1 MCSILGVEGL
11 RKMNNL
17 YCIFIHLCRFQVK
30 YTVTNTERDD
40 GNVSLV
46 WSPVNNASLKTL
58 RNAPVMH
65 SLVCLQPK
73 VKIG

>member
-17 YCIFIHLCRFQVK
+17 YRIFIHLCRFHVK

-46 WSPVNNASLKTL
+46 WSPVDNASLKTL
-58 RNAPVMH
+58 RNAPILH

>member
-1 MCSILGVEGL
+1 MCSILGVKGL
-11 RKMNNL
+11 RKINIL
-17 YCIFIHLCRFQVK
+17 YRIFVYLCRFQVK

-46 WSPVNNASLKTL
+46 WSPVDNASLKTL
-58 RNAPVMH
+58 RNAPIIH

>member
-17 YCIFIHLCRFQVK
+17 YRIFIHLCRFHVK

-46 WSPVNNASLKTL
+46 WSPVDNASLKTL
-58 RNAPVMH
+58 RKAPIMH

>member
-1 MCSILGVEGL
+1 MCSILGVKGL
-11 RKMNNL
+11 RKINTL
-17 YCIFIHLCRFQVK
+17 YRIFVYLCRFQVK

-46 WSPVNNASLKTL
+46 WSPVDNASLKTL
-58 RNAPVMH
+58 RNAPIIH

>member
-46 WSPVNNASLKTL
+46 WSPVDNASLRTL
-58 RNAPVMH
+58 RNAPIIH

>member
-40 GNVSLV
+40 RNVSLV
-46 WSPVNNASLKTL
+46 WSPVDNASLKTL
-58 RNAPVMH
+58 RNAPIIH

>member
-1 MCSILGVEGL
+1 MVTNQTYFVL
-11 RKMNNL
+11 
-17 YCIFIHLCRFQVK
+17 FRFQVK

-46 WSPVNNASLKTL
+46 WSPFNNGFATAHDIS
-58 RNAPVMH
+58 AAEQ

-73 VKIG
+73 VRIGYEKIAMQY